1 MNSEE
6 YDQGMMLLPAPNLS
20 TRPIK
25 LKLSFPA
32 WQLVRR
38 YHYGEDP
45 RHDVGVGGTR
55 PDIAVTSN
63 LFNRIRTGFF
73 GEVGSF

>member
-1 MNSEE
+1 MIPVESE
-6 YDQGMMLLPAPNLS
+6 
-20 TRPIK
+20 
-25 LKLSFPA
+25 
-32 WQLVRR
+32 
-38 YHYGEDP
+38 
-45 RHDVGVGGTR
+45 RHDGGVGGTQ